1 MGNGAV
7 LWQREDHTQ
16 AKHDLL
22 RGFFDKWVSVHS
34 GYFARQG
41 TGLVRIY
48 DGFAGPGVYE
58 GGEPGSPL
66 ILMRAL
72 GAHPHMAER
81 WRAVRYDFQFVEKHA
96 GRAASLQAQL
106 AQLDAEFR
114 AGVPGWAE
122 RVRWTVTRGN
132 YEEHVPGQVAEPSA
146 LFLFIDPFGY
156 SHAPMT
162 LTQDL
167 VQQPK
172 SDTLI
177 FLPLSFVNRFVERDG
192 QQRALDRFF
201 GSPAW
206 RDVPDGEA
214 RPAALLEL
222 FQAQLR
228 SVGLKWTLPF
238 RLRPSDG
245 RNAYWIVGASGHLD
259 GFASIKAG
267 FWAVDKVHGQGYAAP
282 RPVAEGQVSL
292 DLGDVDAQGPDTRE
306 LLDLLRSSFGTR
318 EFSVEDAKAV
328 TARSRFLVDG
338 HLKDATLAPAE
349 KCGKL
354 VVRRPVGVRRFK
366 DGQGITMRFA
376 S

>member
-34 GYFARQG
+34 GHFARQG

-48 DGFAGPGVYE
+48 DGFAGPGIYE

-72 GAHPHMAER
+72 GEHPHMAER
-81 WRAVRYDFQFVEKHA
+81 WWAVRYDFQFVEKHA
-96 GRAASLQAQL
+96 GRAASLKTQL
-106 AQLDAEFR
+106 SQLDTEFR
-114 AGVPGWAE
+114 ASVPGWAE
-122 RVRWTVTRGN
+122 RVRWTVTHGN
-132 YEEHVPGQVAEPSA
+132 YEDHVPRQVTEPSA

-162 LTQDL
+162 LTQNL

-177 FLPLSFVNRFVERDG
+177 FLPLSFVNRFVELDN

-201 GSPAW
+201 GSSAW
-206 RDVPDGEA
+206 REIPDGDG

-228 SVGLKWTLPF
+228 AAGLKWTLPF
-238 RLRPSDG
+238 QLRPSDG
-245 RNAYWIVGASGHLD
+245 RNAYWIVGASGHLG
-259 GFASIKAG
+259 GFESIKAG
-267 FWAVDKVHGQGYAAP
+267 FWAVDKVQGQGFAAP
-282 RPVAEGQVSL
+282 RPVAEGQVAL
-292 DLGDVDAQGPDTRE
+292 DFGEALDQGPDTS
-306 LLDLLRSSFGTR
+306 DLLGALREKFGP
-318 EFSVEDAKAV
+318 EPFSVEDAV
-328 TARSRFLVDG
+328 RLTRESRFLES
-338 HLKDATLAPAE
+338 HLRNATLARAE
-349 KCGKL
+349 KAGLL
-354 VVRRPVGVRRFK
+354 VVERPQGVRQFK
-366 DGQGITMRFA
+366 AESGITMRF
-376 S
+376 SR